1 MDILWRKYFQ
11 KVSSQSFDILHQS
24 FLYLKHQPGSG
35 TVSSPTS
42 GESGEDFVYTVRN
55 QNLHL
60 LIVFIFHPTE
70 LKPNRGVFEFFWTR
84 KQESSRSI
92 KILHQSILSQP
103 GSGAVSSPISGESGE
118 DFVYTV
124 NNQNLLLFIVSISS
138 NRAQT
143 I

>member
-35 TVSSPTS
+35 TVSSPIS

-70 LKPNRGVFEFFWTR
+70 LKPHRGVFVFFGLLNKREEFYLNQVPALYLLQSVENQVR
-84 KQESSRSI
+84 
-92 KILHQSILSQP
+92 ILFTL
-103 GSGAVSSPISGESGE
+103 
-118 DFVYTV
+118 
-124 NNQNLLLFIVSISS
+124 
-138 NRAQT
+138 
-143 I
+143 